1 MVDHKTTL
9 YIATLASDYKEGW
22 AYAYEDQLMKLL
34 ETLRKWKE
42 RKVGRELLFVSS
54 GINQRRL
61 EKNEWF
67 LRKNLLSNPQ
77 SYEKDYCFTHHDWIG
92 IRSYGNVIIG
102 KNNQNSQ
109 NLNLSMYLTL
119 SDEINPPYNDKIYG
133 GSDYLFLEK
142 INCCGKCPA
151 TTATKA

>member
-42 RKVGRELLFVSS
+42 RKVGRELLFIGGDLHMCGHTEIYYRKKPFARQFVSS

-109 NLNLSMYLTL
+109 NLNLS
-119 SDEINPPYNDKIYG
+119 DAFNII
-133 GSDYLFLEK
+133 
-142 INCCGKCPA
+142 
-151 TTATKA
+151 